1 MINKVIQQ
9 RNIVPIVNGGDSST
23 TIFSAQ
29 DFDTIYKAQFEFF
42 NVKVSSRGMPRPNR
56 GHIEVK
62 CQTMRKEVLRS
73 MEDMISNGNDH
84 EMLKRSA
91 PAASK
96 GDWRKYL
103 TSRAMLL

>member
-1 MINKVIQQ
+1 MVML
-9 RNIVPIVNGGDSST
+9 RSNG
-23 TIFSAQ
+23 
-29 DFDTIYKAQFEFF
+29 
-42 NVKVSSRGMPRPNR
+42 

-62 CQTMRKEVLRS
+62 CQTMTKEVLRS
-73 MEDMISNGNDH
+73 MEDMIANGNDH

>member
-1 MINKVIQQ
+1 M
-9 RNIVPIVNGGDSST
+9 T
-23 TIFSAQ
+23 
-29 DFDTIYKAQFEFF
+29 
-42 NVKVSSRGMPRPNR
+42 
-56 GHIEVK
+56 
-62 CQTMRKEVLRS
+62 KEVLRS
-73 MEDMISNGNDH
+73 MEDMIANGNDH

>member
-1 MINKVIQQ
+1 MEAIPQQPFSLLKISIQ
-9 RNIVPIVNGGDSST
+9 ST
-23 TIFSAQ
+23 KLSLNFFPS
-29 DFDTIYKAQFEFF
+29 KGSFEGAILRSC
-42 NVKVSSRGMPRPNR
+42 KGQI
-56 GHIEVK
+56 GVK
-62 CQTMRKEVLRS
+62 CQTMILEVLRS
-73 MEDMISNGNDH
+73 MEDMIANGNDH